1 MGRNTLSTKALAQKL
16 IADLKPLSE
25 MLPPNERRVVEK
37 FCETIDQQRVAISE
51 ATDLLPLEAALI
63 VLLVEE
69 RRRNDAEN
77 IRVYEALHEQIVE
90 LRAELAALSHL
101 LPSAISTERIG

>member
-1 MGRNTLSTKALAQKL
+1 MGRNTLSTTALAHKL

-25 MLPPNERRVVEK
+25 MLSPNERRVVEK
-37 FCETIDQQRVAISE
+37 FFDIILQQRVAIAQ
-51 ATDLLPLEAALI
+51 ATDLLPLEAALV

-77 IRVYEALHEQIVE
+77 QSLYEELHRQIQD
-90 LRAELAALSHL
+90 LRCEIEVLSKA
-101 LPSAISTERIG
+101 P